1 MSLCRWSQ
9 IELAAGI
16 WRKLYMTIDNMNKF
30 ILSWLLVFNWR
41 ARPRL
46 LKLFSDYW
54 LSLVGNLF
62 FWRFSLLDVTVI
74 LRVDSDDNHFVAS
87 NLQNA
92 IAGSLV
98 QFWVSWWWGALSFC
112 LWEWS
117 SLRMTLLT
125 WPRLAGLHLF
135 GSTIEIKKIY
145 KLIWVKTYNF
155 TILTELMFSKNS
167 NGVCTKYG

>member
-1 MSLCRWSQ
+1 MTTWTSLSYFGSLVLECFWSFSV
-9 IELAAGI
+9 
-16 WRKLYMTIDNMNKF
+16 TNK
-30 ILSWLLVFNWR
+30 LSWK
-41 ARPRL
+41 P
-46 LKLFSDYW
+46 
-54 LSLVGNLF
+54 F

-74 LRVDSDDNHFVAS
+74 LRVDNDDNHFVAS

-98 QFWVSWWWGALSFC
+98 QFWVSWWWRALSFC

-155 TILTELMFSKNS
+155 TILTELMFSKKLKWS
-167 NGVCTKYG
+167 VYEICNGKCYKTFPIICSKKKKKRFSPLVLKK